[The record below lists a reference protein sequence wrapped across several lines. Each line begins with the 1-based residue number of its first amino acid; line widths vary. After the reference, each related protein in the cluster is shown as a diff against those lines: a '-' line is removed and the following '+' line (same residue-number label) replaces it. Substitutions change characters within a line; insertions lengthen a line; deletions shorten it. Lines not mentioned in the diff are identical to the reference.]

1 MQLRIEQGLD
11 SPWKVWNQ
19 LGSWLSY
26 PIVRYIFARNGI
38 NWGKNWK
45 FYGVPIIQKHRQS
58 FMKFGDG
65 LQLRSTVKSSP
76 LGPSHPVILS
86 TLNKGALLEIGN
98 NFGMNGGAISVAESI
113 RIGDNVVV
121 GTNTI
126 IVDTD
131 FHPSNPYLRK
141 MRPNEGK
148 ITPVVIED
156 NVFIGEKCLI
166 LRGVTIEFGSVIG
179 PESVLTR
186 NVPPMSIVIGNP
198 ARIMGTL

>member
-1 MQLRIEQGLD
+1 
-11 SPWKVWNQ
+11 
-19 LGSWLSY
+19 
-26 PIVRYIFARNGI
+26 
-38 NWGKNWK
+38 
-45 FYGVPIIQKHRQS
+45 
-58 FMKFGDG
+58 MKFGDG
-65 LQLRSTVKSSP
+65 LQLRSTEKSSP
-76 LGPSHPVILS
+76 LGPSHSVILS
-86 TLNKGALLEIGN
+86 TLNKGALLESGH